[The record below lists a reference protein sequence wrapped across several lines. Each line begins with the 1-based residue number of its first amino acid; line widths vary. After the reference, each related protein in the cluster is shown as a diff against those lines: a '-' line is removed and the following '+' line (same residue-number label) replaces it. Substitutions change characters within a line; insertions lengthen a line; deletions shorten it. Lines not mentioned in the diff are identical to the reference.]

1 MRAAAPRTGLGMVGA
16 TLAVA
21 SAVLI
26 VGLAVAG
33 LFGHGGSPYVGIFAY
48 LVLPGVFVLGL
59 LLIPLGAWLER
70 RRVARGEG
78 HPLPVFDL
86 NDPRTRRRLV
96 VIAGLTAVNLLIVGF
111 ATYQGVHVMESP
123 QFCGSCHSV
132 MAPEFTAYQRSP
144 HARVACAECHIGPGA
159 PWFVK
164 SKLSGAWQV
173 VSVTFDLYQKP
184 IPSPVHALRPAR
196 ETCEACH
203 WPAKFHGDRLEVKTI
218 FAEDAPSTEKKTVL
232 LLHVGGAEN
241 EVGPPRGIHAHVA
254 PGVTVR
260 YLSDPERKTIHTVE
274 SVYPDGRTRLFTT
287 AESPKVRPPPEAWRT
302 MDCVDCHNRAS
313 HQFRQPGPEVDLALA
328 SGRIDRTLPFVKRE
342 AVKALRTEYPSH
354 EAAQAGIEEALLAFY
369 RAEDP
374 AAFPAREPKVRAAAA
389 ALAQIHAWNV
399 WPSMRISWGTYPSLR
414 GHEDAPGCF
423 RCHDESHATAEGV
436 TISQDCDLCHAVL
449 AQEEVNPKVLG
460 ALRP

>member
-1 MRAAAPRTGLGMVGA
+1 MVGA
-16 TLAVA
+16 TVAVV

-78 HPLPVFDL
+78 HALPVFDL

-132 MAPEFTAYQRSP
+132 MAPEYTAYQRSP

-218 FAEDAPSTEKKTVL
+218 FADDAPSTEKKTVL

-274 SVYPDGRTRLFTT
+274 SIYPDGRTRLFTT
-287 AESPKVRPPPEAWRT
+287 AESPKTRPPPEAWRT

-313 HQFRQPGPEVDLALA
+313 HQFRLPGPEVDLALA

-342 AVKALRTEYPSH
+342 AVKVLRTEYPSH
-354 EAAQAGIEEALLAFY
+354 EAARAGIEEALLAFY
-369 RAEDP
+369 RTEDP